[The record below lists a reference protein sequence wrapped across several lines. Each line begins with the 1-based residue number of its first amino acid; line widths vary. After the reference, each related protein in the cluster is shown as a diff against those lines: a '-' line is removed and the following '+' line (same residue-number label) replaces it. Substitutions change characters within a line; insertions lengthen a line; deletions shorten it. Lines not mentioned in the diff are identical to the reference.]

1 MRQDRKARAPVPQA
15 QKSQRQHGTAGAL
28 NGGYSS
34 SQLKPA
40 ARGAGIVTI
49 TGHAY
54 ALDAAEGRFTLS
66 VARTGKGGKA
76 SSSQSGAFKLDAG
89 EDKPLSTTS
98 INVAP
103 GETLTIELKLLSGGS
118 EVFSATLKTAPQS
131 GSTKI

>member
-1 MRQDRKARAPVPQA
+1 MLFAAVLAAGAGPLAAQTSAGPGAPVL
-15 QKSQRQHGTAGAL
+15 GWIE
-28 NGGYSS
+28 
-34 SQLKPA
+34 LKPA

-54 ALDAAEGRFTLS
+54 ALSPAEGRFTLA
-66 VARTGKGGKA
+66 VARAGKGGKTN
-76 SSSQSGAFKLDAG
+76 SSQSGAFKLDAG

-103 GETLTIELKLLSGGS
+103 GEALTIELKLFSGGS